1 MIYPYKNRTAS
12 EKMMYTCVIII
23 NIWTDKPGKQ
33 HLKFGISVQE
43 VSIYIKMFIIIGKK
57 GRVQAKM
64 VKIET
69 IIKYATFMCYTN
81 RNLGGDN
88 IYQIETHKIRRQ

>member
-33 HLKFGISVQE
+33 HLKFGISV
-43 VSIYIKMFIIIGKK
+43 
-57 GRVQAKM
+57 
-64 VKIET
+64 
-69 IIKYATFMCYTN
+69 
-81 RNLGGDN
+81 
-88 IYQIETHKIRRQ
+88 